1 MRRQAVGVI
10 AAVSVG
16 ASVALGPHLGA
27 QGGQGRGR
35 GEGQTVILEQAPTD
49 HAIAIPTEKLAQH
62 LKDMDAKKLQTLRMI
77 EGGKFNVNIRRITN
91 AETAL
96 IHPNTTDL
104 WVVLEGSGTLT
115 TGGIVE
121 NGKFV
126 GGESHPLKVGDV
138 TYLPAGLPHGV
149 SGVNGN
155 ITWLNVRWDTDWP
168 ADAEPGAGNFQGRA
182 AGRGVARGA
191 RVGGEAPA
199 GGGQRAAARGEGG
212 GRAGGIGLAP
222 FEYGGSG
229 EIFIPK
235 ERLDG
240 YMKDMELKNLGTLRM
255 IEGGRYNVNIRRI
268 TAPSTEYHDITVD
281 TWVILKGGGTAN
293 TGYDRTPEGGRVDGT
308 GVSMPAKV
316 GDVFF
321 IPAHF
326 PHGFTAVNP
335 NVFWLNIRWDVNY
348 ANFPAAK

>member
-1 MRRQAVGVI
+1 M
-10 AAVSVG
+10 AAVSVV
-16 ASVALGPHLGA
+16 AFVALGPQLGA

-35 GEGQTVILEQAPTD
+35 GEGQTIVLEQAPSD
-49 HAIAIPTEKLAQH
+49 RAIAIPTEKLAQY
-62 LKDMDAKKLQTLRMI
+62 LEDMDAKKLQTLRMI

-104 WVVLEGSGTLT
+104 WVVLEGSGILT

-168 ADAEPGAGNFQGRA
+168 ADSQPGAGNFQGR
-182 AGRGVARGA
+182 GRGGFP
-191 RVGGEAPA
+191 AP
-199 GGGQRAAARGEGG
+199 
-212 GRAGGIGLAP
+212 LV
-222 FEYGGSG
+222 YGGSG

-240 YMKDMELKNLGTLRM
+240 YMKDMELKDVSTLRM

-268 TAPSTEYHDITVD
+268 KAPSTEYHDITVD
-281 TWVILKGGGTAN
+281 TWVILKGAGTAN
-293 TGYDRTPEGGRVDGT
+293 TGYDRTPQGARVEGT
-308 GVSMPAKV
+308 GVTAPAKA

-326 PHGFTAVNP
+326 PHGFSAVTSD
-335 NVFWLNIRWDVNY
+335 VYWLNIRWDVNY
-348 ANFPAAK
+348 SK